1 MNAAPKGKIGRL
13 PKAIREQVNRRL
25 EHGEQARPLIAWLN
39 ALPALLAACR
49 TLQKA
54 ILYK

>member
-25 EHGEQARPLIAWLN
+25 EHGEQARRLV
-39 ALPALLAACR
+39 ALGSQRHPVFFMFPGRRLR
-49 TLQKA
+49 
-54 ILYK
+54 